1 MIKRKLLSV
10 TCALAIGA
18 SLIFP
23 SLSMAAVEMPTL
35 HNDNPTANFG
45 DWYTGAQPAQS
56 SSNKPVILFVQGL
69 HSNYSTWTGSDSYYE
84 AAYNAGYRT
93 AFVQLKDADQDGGD
107 MYTNGEVLANVIRK
121 VAAYYNVPKINIIAH
136 SKGGIDTQTAL
147 VHYGAAPY
155 VNVVHQLSTPNKGSE
170 LADIAYSKWASWLA
184 DILEQKDA
192 AVYSLQTSYMA
203 NYRAITDS
211 RTENNLTK
219 TYMSGGTGD
228 DGIFTSYW
236 FAHAFLPGEDDGA
249 VAIYSAFGIPYGI
262 SSFTK
267 NISHSAMT
275 KASKTWNLVQP
286 KLRLDSGLAL
296 TALTSATLT
305 SIEKNVE
312 NNSSDINQISI
323 DADKTEIESINGS
336 QNSLSLNTGAEE
348 NGNFILRGGEINGTE
363 YVSIPLESGIK
374 SVAFEVMTSKSSTEI
389 TLISPSGKSYSPT
402 PTKKHN
408 DPDGIFAKAV
418 RREFQ
423 VSKPEA
429 GEWKIK
435 ISGNEDAY
443 FAITHINTSDK
454 NIVKANKKVFKKGE
468 KPSISLDFDKGF
480 KGKIKQPKISK
491 SIKNGIKA
499 AESQSLES
507 NAVDSNDNIT
517 FEVPNESGVYNFSF
531 DVEGVN
537 TKGEKVV
544 RSINYNFAVTDNQG
558 NIK

>member
-1 MIKRKLLSV
+1 
-10 TCALAIGA
+10 
-18 SLIFP
+18 
-23 SLSMAAVEMPTL
+23 
-35 HNDNPTANFG
+35 
-45 DWYTGAQPAQS
+45 
-56 SSNKPVILFVQGL
+56 
-69 HSNYSTWTGSDSYYE
+69 
-84 AAYNAGYRT
+84 
-93 AFVQLKDADQDGGD
+93 

-170 LADIAYSKWASWLA
+170 LADIAYSNWASWLA
-184 DILEQKDA
+184 DILDQKDA

-203 NYRAITDS
+203 NYRSITDS
-211 RTENNLTK
+211 KIENSLTT

-249 VAIYSAFGIPYGI
+249 VAIYSAFGLPNGI
-262 SSFTK
+262 SSFKK

-286 KLRLDSGLAL
+286 KLQLDSGLAL
-296 TALTSATLT
+296 TTLT
-305 SIEKNVE
+305 SIVE
-312 NNSSDINQISI
+312 NVDNSSSNINQFSL
-323 DADKTEIESINGS
+323 DANKSEQVNTKNQQYSQYSNNEIE
-336 QNSLSLNTGAEE
+336 EY
-348 NGNFILRGGEINGTE
+348 GNLILRGGEINNTE
-363 YVSIPLESGIK
+363 YVSIPLESEIK
-374 SVAFEVMTSKSSTEI
+374 SIALEVMTSKSSTDI
-389 TLISPSGKSYSPT
+389 TLISPSGKAYSPT
-402 PTKKHN
+402 PTTQKLN

-418 RREFQ
+418 KRVFQ

-435 ISGNEDAY
+435 LSGNEDAY
-443 FAITHINTSDK
+443 FAITHINTAEK

-480 KGKIKQPKISK
+480 KGIIKQPKISK
-491 SIKNGIKA
+491 STNSVNKA
-499 AESQSLES
+499 TESQSIQNNSIE
-507 NAVDSNDNIT
+507 SNDNIT
-517 FEVPNESGVYNFSF
+517 FEVPKESGVYNFSF

-537 TKGEKVV
+537 LKGEKIV